1 MIRMESARDLRP
13 EHVINR
19 ELSWLEFNRRVL
31 EEAQSARNPL
41 LERVKFLS
49 ITASNLDEFF
59 MIRVPALWGQIGA
72 PPVDGDASGLT
83 AEQLLMMIGSR
94 SHQLCTDM
102 YELFLKTLLPELD
115 AQGVRFAEESRL
127 TDGQREWLDR
137 YFEEQVYPVLTPVTV
152 DATRPFPLIPNVR
165 LNLGLLVEEENGE
178 ALFSN
183 VPLPGGLPRLVR
195 IPDAQR
201 VLLMPIEQVVSRS
214 LPRLFYGRRV
224 LCQAVYRI
232 TRNSDLSFA
241 GDETASLLSEL
252 EKSLKKR
259 RMGSAVRLEIDCRAD
274 ERLVR
279 RLEQELKLQEG
290 ETYPIHGPID
300 LAGLLG
306 PVYALEGFE
315 ALRYPPF
322 QPRTLALE
330 EGETLFDRIRREDV
344 LLYHPYDSFRA
355 VARFI
360 QEAARDP
367 QVLAIKQT
375 LYRVGSQS
383 PLMAALVEAAEAGKQ
398 VTVLLEV
405 KARFDEANNMHWGRR
420 LERAGAQVLYGVMG
434 LKTHSKITL
443 VVRREGDSLRRYV
456 HLGTGNY
463 NEVTAAAYTDHS
475 LFTARPA
482 FGSDASA
489 FFNRLSGYTG
499 LPVLQKLVCAPQ
511 DLRRF
516 FLERIDQETANARAG
531 KKADIFAKMNSLV
544 DSEIIAALYRAS
556 MAGVRVR
563 LVVRGICCLRPG
575 LPGLSENIQV
585 HSLVGRFLEHSRIYG
600 FENDGKHLVYLSSAD
615 WMPRNFDRRVE
626 LLFPLEDPR
635 LAAQAM
641 AALKLQWRDNVQCR
655 ELLSNGQYRALSPSG
670 SREID
675 AQRELLTH
683 APEELTF

>member
-1 MIRMESARDLRP
+1 MESARDLRP

-41 LERVKFLS
+41 FERVRFLS

-59 MIRVPALWGQIGA
+59 MIRVPALWGQAGA
-72 PPVDGDASGLT
+72 PLADGDASGLT

-94 SHQLCTDM
+94 SHQLEADM
-102 YELFLKTLLPELD
+102 YELFLKTILPELN
-115 AQGVRFAEESRL
+115 AQGVRFAEEGRL
-127 TDGQREWLDR
+127 TDAQKEWLDR

-152 DATRPFPLIPNVR
+152 DATRPFPLIPNAR

-183 VPLPGGLPRLVR
+183 VPLPASLPRLVR
-195 IPDAQR
+195 IPDAR
-201 VLLMPIEQVVSRS
+201 HVLLMPVEQVISRS

-241 GDETASLLSEL
+241 GDETASLLSEV
-252 EKSLKKR
+252 ERSLKKR
-259 RMGSAVRLEIDCRAD
+259 RLGSAVRLEIDWRAD
-274 ERLVR
+274 ERLLM
-279 RLEQELKLQEG
+279 RLEKELKLQEG
-290 ETYPIHGPID
+290 ETYLIHGPID
-300 LAGLLG
+300 LAGLLT

-315 ALRYPPF
+315 ALRYAPF
-322 QPRTLALE
+322 RARRLSLG

-344 LLYHPYDSFRA
+344 LLYHPYDDFSA
-355 VARFI
+355 VVRFV

-375 LYRVGSQS
+375 LYRVGSDS
-383 PLMAALVEAAEAGKQ
+383 PIMAALVEAAEAGKQ
-398 VTVLLEV
+398 VTVLLEL

-443 VVRREGDSLRRYV
+443 VVRREGELLRRYV

-463 NEVTAAAYTDHS
+463 NEVTATGYTDHS

-499 LPVLQKLVCAPQ
+499 LPELQKLVCAPQ
-511 DLRRF
+511 NLRQF
-516 FLERIDQETANARAG
+516 FLDRINQETANARAG

-563 LVVRGICCLRPG
+563 LMVRGICCLRPG

-600 FENDGKHLVYLSSAD
+600 FENDGRHLVYLSSAD

-635 LAAQAM
+635 LAAEAM
-641 AALKLQWRDNVQCR
+641 AVLKLQWRDNVQGR
-655 ELLSNGQYRALSPSG
+655 ELLSNGQYRALSAENG
-670 SREID
+670 REID

-683 APEELTF
+683 SPLEAG